1 MLQSIFYRKEKH
13 FSFQLSKESMM
24 ETPPK
29 LTMPMLKSMI
39 FWILYLALAATSFL
53 FVQETI
59 DEYLTGKTDYHHSQ
73 IPITT
78 QDIPTIT
85 TCFEHKDDLKY
96 GTHFNVGL
104 WFNSS
109 LRSNTFKPLAEGK
122 NLLTNSDNITH
133 QLVLKNLVVNRS
145 SQ

>member
-29 LTMPMLKSMI
+29 FTMPMLRSII

-109 LRSNTFKPLAEGK
+109 GRSNTFMPLAEGK
-122 NLLTNSDNITH
+122 NHLTNSDNITH

>member
-29 LTMPMLKSMI
+29 FTMPMLRSMI

-59 DEYLTGKTDYHHSQ
+59 DEYLSGKTDYHHSQ
-73 IPITT
+73 VPITT

-85 TCFEHKDDLKY
+85 TCFEHKDDLK
-96 GTHFNVGL
+96 
-104 WFNSS
+104 
-109 LRSNTFKPLAEGK
+109 
-122 NLLTNSDNITH
+122 
-133 QLVLKNLVVNRS
+133 
-145 SQ
+145 